1 MNTLIW
7 LAVSL
12 HLWGCL
18 LVVCRHSDF
27 VDGDWIES
35 HCYHLAWERS
45 DLTQPF
51 SSSWDG
57 EGGGP
62 GSWVSCCPQT
72 GSVRRRPVSS
82 CLASSEAATS
92 SRWTVS
98 PWSTN
103 LNMDAFH
110 LPRSVRAVKQRQNCR
125 TFACWPQDS
134 PRGKSQSLWPKV
146 GPCDTGLF
154 QAGSRFILWS
164 SIHTWPLSDPP
175 LTFLQKHSAYLW
187 VRKYAYCSFFLFL
200 HTITLVTRDLC
211 VSLPQLDSPWW
222 ERLSLL
228 TSRV

>member
-35 HCYHLAWERS
+35 HCYHLAWKR

-51 SSSWDG
+51 FSSWDG

-103 LNMDAFH
+103 LNMNHFTCPVVSGRLNRGRTVGRLPVDPKTLPGANPRAFG
-110 LPRSVRAVKQRQNCR
+110 PRWARVTQVCFKQE
-125 TFACWPQDS
+125 
-134 PRGKSQSLWPKV
+134 
-146 GPCDTGLF
+146 
-154 QAGSRFILWS
+154 AGSFCE
-164 SIHTWPLSDPP
+164 
-175 LTFLQKHSAYLW
+175 A
-187 VRKYAYCSFFLFL
+187 
-200 HTITLVTRDLC
+200 
-211 VSLPQLDSPWW
+211 VSTPD
-222 ERLSLL
+222 LSLIPH
-228 TSRV
+228 